1 MVREYKW
8 LADTIAFNYYK
19 QYNLSNADLEDLK
32 QEGYICIWIA
42 KKQFKKGKASFK
54 NYAAA
59 IINNR
64 FKTLINQ
71 NKDLASTVKLEE
83 TEKYEVDY
91 FKNLIINEDEALREY
106 EKYNKL
112 QSIYYAL
119 DKIEVGKYKVKSD
132 IGKYAFTLALE
143 GLTDVEIA
151 NILKSDRSNVKKAI
165 NTTIKRI
172 QRILNLKECC

>member
-1 MVREYKW
+1 MISEYKW
-8 LADTIAFNYYK
+8 LADTIALNYYK

-42 KKQFKKGKASFK
+42 KRQFKEGKASFK
-54 NYAAA
+54 NYAAT

-83 TEKYEVDY
+83 SEKYEVDY
-91 FKNLIINEDEALREY
+91 FENLIINEEEALKEY
-106 EKYNKL
+106 DNHSKL
-112 QSIYYAL
+112 QQIYWAL

-143 GLTDVEIA
+143 GLTEVEIA
-151 NILKSDRSNVKKAI
+151 NILKSDRSNVRKAI